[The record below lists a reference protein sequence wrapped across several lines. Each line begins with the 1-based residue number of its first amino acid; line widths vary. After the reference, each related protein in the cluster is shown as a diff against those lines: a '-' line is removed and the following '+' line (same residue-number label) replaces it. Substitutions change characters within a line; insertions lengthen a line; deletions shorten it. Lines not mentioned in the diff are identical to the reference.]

1 MKILNV
7 LGNTEISA
15 TEKLTA
21 VNALVSTIREKYG
34 NTELTIQP
42 EKVPTTEG
50 MVSINLLNDEEK
62 VAIVTHE
69 IRHIVMDATA
79 ETEQTEGVI
88 FDRMFESLVAIN
100 PVLTNLNQSSD
111 SVY

>member
-7 LGNTEISA
+7 LGNTETSA

-21 VNALVSTIREKYG
+21 VNALVSTVREKYG
-34 NTELTIQP
+34 NTELAIQP
-42 EKVPTTEG
+42 KKVHTTEG
-50 MVSINLLNDEEK
+50 IVSINLLNDEEK
-62 VAIVTHE
+62 VAIAIQE
-69 IRHIVMDATA
+69 IRHIVMSATA
-79 ETEQTEGVI
+79 TTEQTEGAI

-100 PVLTNLNQSSD
+100 HILTNLNQSSD